1 MNPAIETLPVRMLPS
16 GEVLSVRTYFFQGAD
31 PCAPSAYIQAGV
43 HGTEVQGTAV
53 CAQLLEQ
60 LAGLPSRA
68 IRGNLTLIP
77 NANPHGLNSKFGE
90 HTIGPF
96 DAGTGLNWNRA
107 YLDLREEARSVS
119 AAGFKAQLVERL
131 EERSAEILVR
141 PSSMQRHALTLQ
153 RLAQRADVVLDLH
166 TSARGSRYVYGP
178 AYALELMALLHAED
192 FLLLSGRFS
201 GSLDEAISCP
211 FLAQQQVFSAEERG
225 QMPFGLTVELG
236 GQEVVSSSEA
246 IEDARG
252 IFALLTARGC
262 LDLPMA
268 VEERSYHFAPEE
280 QLRIVPAPCGGL
292 FEYHLAPGA
301 WVKCGDRLGAMLRL
315 DGPIPRWEPL
325 LSPFSGRIL
334 VQFPSAIVS
343 EGIELCKILC
353 DPERRTLTRVR

>member
-1 MNPAIETLPVRMLPS
+1 MLPS
-16 GEVLSVRTYFFQGAD
+16 GDLLSVRQYFFKGAVGG
-31 PCAPSAYIQAGV
+31 APSAYIQAGV

-60 LAGLPSRA
+60 LAGFPREV
-68 IRGNLTLIP
+68 IRGDLSIIA

-107 YLDLREEARSVS
+107 YLDLREEARS
-119 AAGFKAQLVERL
+119 AHPAELKAQLRERL
-131 EERSAEILVR
+131 AEKSGEILAR
-141 PSSMQRHALTLQ
+141 PSSMQRHAMTLQ
-153 RLAQRADVVLDLH
+153 RLAQGADVVLDLH

-178 AYALELMALLHAED
+178 GYALEWMALLNAED

-211 FLAQQQVFSAEERG
+211 FLAQEQFFPPELRSH
-225 QMPFGLTVELG
+225 MPFGLTVELG
-236 GQEVVSSSEA
+236 GQEFVSAREA
-246 IEDARG
+246 LEDARG
-252 IFALLTARGC
+252 ILALLAARGC
-262 LDLPMA
+262 LDLPLPRM
-268 VEERSYHFAPEE
+268 ERSFHCAPEG
-280 QLRIVPAPCGGL
+280 QLRAVPAPCGGL

-301 WVKCGDRLGAMLRL
+301 WVSKGESLGAMLRL
-315 DGPIPRWEPL
+315 DGPLPRWEPL
-325 LSPFSGRIL
+325 FSPFSGRIL

-353 DPERRTLTRVR
+353 DPERRSISYTS